1 MNDAATRFA
10 EDQTGAASLLPRE
23 EGNLRVAEL
32 AESAVELN
40 AWATEEGL
48 RGATARELFDGY
60 CRRLS
65 ALNVVIVRAYVSTQT
80 LHPQWS
86 GYGYSGVTRGSEI
99 PSGR

>member
-1 MNDAATRFA
+1 MNDASTRFA
-10 EDQTGAASLLPRE
+10 GDQMGAASLLPRE

-60 CRRLS
+60 RRRLS
-65 ALNVVIVRAYVSTQT
+65 ATGFVF
-80 LHPQWS
+80 
-86 GYGYSGVTRGSEI
+86 
-99 PSGR
+99 